1 MESPNSDVFGIL
13 ALGGG
18 LGMLLVF
25 LAEGFNLLEQ
35 RDWARCPACG
45 LRRRRGVCGC

>member
-18 LGMLLVF
+18 FFVLLA
-25 LAEGFNLLEQ
+25 LTERGRKLLS
-35 RDWARCPACG
+35 RMSH
-45 LRRRRGVCGC
+45 RRRGVPPLCHSMER